1 MKQNANLCLCTIIIV
16 VSIGLQ
22 HQFTRSDI
30 NKTSTTDAALTVIFI
45 DSIITTRID
54 SLQSL
59 ILNSEDLDRL
69 EAMKDTI
76 DNE

>member
-69 EAMKDTI
+69 EAMKEKD
-76 DNE
+76 E

>member
-1 MKQNANLCLCTIIIV
+1 MFCTIIVV
-16 VSIGLQ
+16 VSIGIQ
-22 HQFTRSDI
+22 HYFTRNDI
-30 NKTSTTDAALTVIFI
+30 KDSSTSDAALTIIFI

-69 EAMKDTI
+69 EAMKEKD
-76 DNE
+76 E

>member
-1 MKQNANLCLCTIIIV
+1 MKQNAYLCLCTIIIV

-54 SLQSL
+54 SLQSQL
-59 ILNSEDLDRL
+59 INTEDLDRL
-69 EAMKDTI
+69 EAMKDST
-76 DNE
+76 DE